1 MSLISWNCR
10 GLGRPTAISDLKYL
24 IRNYNPAILFLS
36 ETIVLTNKIE
46 EFKYLLGYDSCFA
59 VDRVGRSGGLAMF
72 WHSTVNCQIVN
83 YSNNHISLDVI
94 DNDLGVWR
102 LTGYYGYP
110 NGGRRRAS
118 WEFLRQ
124 LAQQVNIPWCIFG
137 DFNDIMDASEKRGRT
152 TRPPWLINGFRQAV
166 LDVGLSDVPVEGY
179 AFTWF
184 KSLGTPRAVEE
195 RLDRALA
202 NSNWFNLFP
211 NATLENLAAPASD
224 HYPILLT
231 RVPQI
236 RTLPSARRFRF
247 ENSWK
252 LEPGFDDVVKK
263 SWYSFNEHSVVEK
276 LDRCAADISAWSR
289 ENCNRVKKDIVECRK
304 QLVTLRS
311 TYTGANQD
319 QLVLLRKKM
328 NQLLEQDD
336 AYWRQRA
343 KKFWYKDGDRNT
355 KFFHASATAR
365 KKVNRILSLVDD
377 NGVSVTEQSGLGY
390 VAKDYFLN
398 LFQKKISQMDP
409 VLAVIPNRISQDDN
423 VLLTAPFL
431 KEEFR
436 EAIFSMHPD
445 KCSGPDGY
453 SPGFYQHFWNT
464 CSNDIF
470 KDCCTWLDSGNFP
483 ASLNTTNIAL
493 IPKGTVQTTMKDWR
507 PIALC
512 NVLYKIIAKV
522 LANRLKRVLPK
533 CISDHQSAFVP
544 GRSILD
550 NAMVAIEVI
559 HHMKS
564 KVRGKT
570 GCVALKLDISKAYD
584 RMDWDYLKE
593 VMRRMGFNDKWVHW
607 MTMCVETVDYSVL
620 VNSKMVGPIIPGRG
634 LRQGDPLSPYLFIIC
649 AEGLSSLIRDAE
661 HRGVISGTS
670 VCGEAPPVTHL
681 LFADDC
687 FLFFK
692 ACANQAQVMK
702 DILTAYE
709 VASGQAISLP
719 KSEIYYSRNVPD
731 TLRHSITHIMGVQA
745 VLGTGKYLGLPS
757 MIGRDRTSVFAYIKD
772 RVWQKIN
779 SWSSKCLSKAGKE
792 IMIKSVLQAIPSY
805 VMSIFLL
812 PKSIISAIE
821 KLMNSFWW
829 GHSGSSNRGIHWMS
843 WDKLSVHKNAGG
855 MGFKDLKTFNLAM
868 LGKQGWKFMSE
879 PDSLVSRIFK
889 ARYFPHSDYLSASL
903 GNNPSYVWRSI
914 LEARFIVRGG
924 ARWCIGSGALIPILN
939 EPWLSGGHRL
949 ANDIVGAN
957 LVQGYAVKEL
967 MYPSMKEW
975 NREVISHIFSPEV
988 ANSIVSTP
996 LLEQVETDKLVWK
1009 AEKNGIY
1016 SVKSAYRL
1024 CVDDL
1029 VDISHLKRPGFWSGI
1044 WRLKVPPKVKNLLW
1058 RMCRG
1063 CLPTRV
1069 RLQDKGVTC
1078 PVDCVMCDG
1087 PLEDLEHV
1095 CFLCPFSVQV
1105 WQRTGLWHDIQH
1117 AMNSSSSASDTIF
1130 AILQKLSD
1138 EHSQR
1143 FAAVLWSIWKH
1154 RNLKLW
1160 QDASET
1166 GAQVLDRAIHMI
1178 EDWREANLSFSPFVR
1193 TGASNTSVA
1202 STSHQAP
1209 PPGILPPYWKRP
1221 SRGRL
1226 KCNVDAS
1233 FSDSLN
1239 KTGIG
1244 ICLRDD
1250 EGTFVLAK
1258 TVSISPRCPVPLGE
1272 ALGLFHAI
1280 RWLSDMKF
1288 DNVDFAL
1295 DSQLTTT
1302 AFNHHRED
1310 VTEFGQVISACKR
1323 LFTSSFTNSQVE
1335 FNKRQA
1341 NVVAHTLARVATLS
1355 ASSTIHI
1362 DVPPCIEQLIINE
1375 ML

>member
-1 MSLISWNCR
+1 
-10 GLGRPTAISDLKYL
+10 
-24 IRNYNPAILFLS
+24 
-36 ETIVLTNKIE
+36 
-46 EFKYLLGYDSCFA
+46 
-59 VDRVGRSGGLAMF
+59 
-72 WHSTVNCQIVN
+72 
-83 YSNNHISLDVI
+83 
-94 DNDLGVWR
+94 
-102 LTGYYGYP
+102 
-110 NGGRRRAS
+110 
-118 WEFLRQ
+118 
-124 LAQQVNIPWCIFG
+124 
-137 DFNDIMDASEKRGRT
+137 
-152 TRPPWLINGFRQAV
+152 
-166 LDVGLSDVPVEGY
+166 
-179 AFTWF
+179 
-184 KSLGTPRAVEE
+184 
-195 RLDRALA
+195 
-202 NSNWFNLFP
+202 
-211 NATLENLAAPASD
+211 
-224 HYPILLT
+224 
-231 RVPQI
+231 
-236 RTLPSARRFRF
+236 
-247 ENSWK
+247 
-252 LEPGFDDVVKK
+252 
-263 SWYSFNEHSVVEK
+263 
-276 LDRCAADISAWSR
+276 
-289 ENCNRVKKDIVECRK
+289 
-304 QLVTLRS
+304 
-311 TYTGANQD
+311 
-319 QLVLLRKKM
+319 
-328 NQLLEQDD
+328 
-336 AYWRQRA
+336 
-343 KKFWYKDGDRNT
+343 
-355 KFFHASATAR
+355 
-365 KKVNRILSLVDD
+365 
-377 NGVSVTEQSGLGY
+377 
-390 VAKDYFLN
+390 
-398 LFQKKISQMDP
+398 
-409 VLAVIPNRISQDDN
+409 
-423 VLLTAPFL
+423 
-431 KEEFR
+431 
-436 EAIFSMHPD
+436 
-445 KCSGPDGY
+445 
-453 SPGFYQHFWNT
+453 
-464 CSNDIF
+464 
-470 KDCCTWLDSGNFP
+470 
-483 ASLNTTNIAL
+483 
-493 IPKGTVQTTMKDWR
+493 
-507 PIALC
+507 
-512 NVLYKIIAKV
+512 
-522 LANRLKRVLPK
+522 
-533 CISDHQSAFVP
+533 
-544 GRSILD
+544 
-550 NAMVAIEVI
+550 
-559 HHMKS
+559 
-564 KVRGKT
+564 
-570 GCVALKLDISKAYD
+570 
-584 RMDWDYLKE
+584 
-593 VMRRMGFNDKWVHW
+593 
-607 MTMCVETVDYSVL
+607 
-620 VNSKMVGPIIPGRG
+620 
-634 LRQGDPLSPYLFIIC
+634 
-649 AEGLSSLIRDAE
+649 
-661 HRGVISGTS
+661 
-670 VCGEAPPVTHL
+670 
-681 LFADDC
+681 
-687 FLFFK
+687 
-692 ACANQAQVMK
+692 MK

-709 VASGQAISLP
+709 VASEQAINLP

-731 TLRHSITHIMGVQA
+731 TSRHSITHIMGVQA

-757 MIGRDRTSVFAYIKD
+757 MIGRDRTFVFAYIKD

-792 IMIKSVLQAIPSY
+792 IMIRSVLHVIPSY

-914 LEARFIVRGG
+914 LEARFIV
-924 ARWCIGSGALIPILN
+924 
-939 EPWLSGGHRL
+939 
-949 ANDIVGAN
+949 
-957 LVQGYAVKEL
+957 
-967 MYPSMKEW
+967 
-975 NREVISHIFSPEV
+975 
-988 ANSIVSTP
+988 STP
-996 LLEQVETDKLVWK
+996 LLEQVETDKLVCK

-1069 RLQDKGVTC
+1069 RLQDKGVNF

-1105 WQRTGLWHDIQH
+1105 WQQTGLWHDIQH

-1138 EHSQR
+1138 EHSQH
-1143 FAAVLWSIWKH
+1143 FAVVLWSIWKH

-1166 GAQVLDRAIHMI
+1166 GAQVLGRAIHMI
-1178 EDWREANLSFSPFVR
+1178 EDWREANLSFSPSVG
-1193 TGASNTSVA
+1193 TGASNTSAA

-1209 PPGILPPYWKRP
+1209 PRGILPPYWKRP

-1226 KCNVDAS
+1226 KCKIDAS

-1272 ALGLFHAI
+1272 VLGLFHAI
-1280 RWLSDMKF
+1280 EWLSDMKF

-1341 NVVAHTLARVATLS
+1341 NMVAHTLARVATLS